1 MTVAKTDTEK
11 AAVQGTA
18 AFSKFMTILQ
28 LVSDAPEPLATA
40 AIARLANLPRPTA
53 YRIIAALI
61 SEGMLTETQSGM
73 LQLGPRL
80 VSLATRSFDK
90 SDIRN
95 ISRGPLE
102 LLRDTLNETVH
113 LAVNSGDEMVYID
126 KLESTHSVSMRSRIG
141 TRVTLYSS
149 SVGKAWLSL
158 LPEVEAAKI
167 VSRLSFD
174 AKTKQTVSGATEL
187 IKQISD
193 VRKRGYSLDLEENE
207 ADICCYGVPII
218 TDNGAPLACI
228 SVSIPR
234 YRFETL
240 SPELIVPHM
249 KNCAEEIA
257 KRNV

>member
-11 AAVQGTA
+11 AGVQGTA

-28 LVSDAPEPLATA
+28 IVSDAQEPLATA
-40 AIARLANLPRPTA
+40 AISRVANLPRPTA

-61 SEGMLTETQSGM
+61 SEGMLIETQSGM

-80 VSLATRSFDK
+80 ISLATRSFDR

-95 ISRGPLE
+95 IARIPLE
-102 LLRDTLNETVH
+102 SLRDTLNETVH

-158 LPEVEAAKI
+158 LPDVEAARI
-167 VSRLSFD
+167 VDRINFEP
-174 AKTKQTVSGATEL
+174 KTKHTVSGAIEL
-187 IKQISD
+187 IEQIAD
-193 VRKRGYSLDLEENE
+193 IRKRGYSLDLEENE

-218 TDNGAPLACI
+218 TDKGQPLGCI
-228 SVSIPR
+228 SVSVPR

-249 KNCAEEIA
+249 KRCAEEIA
-257 KRNV
+257 KRNI